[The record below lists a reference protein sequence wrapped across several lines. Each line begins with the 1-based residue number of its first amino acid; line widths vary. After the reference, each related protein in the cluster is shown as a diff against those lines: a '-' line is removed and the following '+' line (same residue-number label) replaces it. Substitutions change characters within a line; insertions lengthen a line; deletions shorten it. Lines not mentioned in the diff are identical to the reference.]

1 MDVIRYEHPLNE
13 RIRTL
18 MRLED
23 LYGRALF
30 FAGETAPAAHHA
42 ALLALFEIVD
52 VAGRADLKT
61 DILQEL
67 ERQRQLL
74 APLKHNPAIEA
85 MVLDAVLS
93 EIDVAGGSLLAQ
105 TGKVGQHLR
114 DNDWLMAIKQRT
126 GIPGGACEFDLPAYH
141 HWLNLKPTARQRD
154 LQGWLE
160 PLLPIH
166 SGLSIILRLLRD
178 NGKTTR
184 HTAYHGIFQ
193 LMLTTAKVAQLLRL
207 SLAKDTACVPEI
219 SANKYALNIRFVGI
233 AGMDAARLRRRRRVR
248 LMLQS
253 LTSMARCE
261 RSPARLA
268 AHRRLDKG
276 AGFAFCRALPLIDLG
291 AWRRNHTGARR
302 REEVFPRR
310 SAVVPWF

>member
-30 FAGETAPAAHHA
+30 FTGESAPADHHA

-52 VAGRADLKT
+52 VAARADLKA

-74 APLKHNPAIEA
+74 APLRHNPAIEA
-85 MVLDAVLS
+85 QALDAVLA
-93 EIDVAGGSLLAQ
+93 EIDAVTGDLLAQ
-105 TGKVGQHLR
+105 AGKVGAQLR
-114 DNDWLMAIKQRT
+114 ENEWLMAIKQRT
-126 GIPGGACEFDLPAYH
+126 GIPGGVCEFDLPAYH
-141 HWLNLKPTARQRD
+141 HWLNLDPPARQRD
-154 LQGWLE
+154 LQAWLA

-178 NGKTTR
+178 NGKVSR
-184 HTAYHGIFQ
+184 HTGYHGVFQ

-207 SLAKDTACVPEI
+207 SLARDLPCVPEI

-233 AGMDAARLRRRRRVR
+233 EG
-248 LMLQS
+248 
-253 LTSMARCE
+253 MARGE
-261 RSPARLA
+261 AYQGDVEFDLM
-268 AHRRLDKG
+268 
-276 AGFAFCRALPLIDLG
+276 FCNL
-291 AWRRNHTGARR
+291 
-302 REEVFPRR
+302 
-310 SAVVPWF
+310 